1 MRNYEPNKI
10 LFSKNKK
17 MTEQDRKIREIQMLE
32 QNFQNLL
39 MQKQAFQM
47 ELSENKAALEEIEHS
62 GDDVYKIIGQL
73 MIKSDKTKV
82 KKELES
88 KEKILGLRMKNI
100 EEQEKAYTEKLQK
113 LQKEA
118 LKEMKK

>member
-1 MRNYEPNKI
+1 
-10 LFSKNKK
+10 

-62 GDDVYKIIGQL
+62 GDEVYKIIGQL

>member
-1 MRNYEPNKI
+1 
-10 LFSKNKK
+10 

-47 ELSENKAALEEIEHS
+47 ELSENSAALDEIQNS
-62 GDDVYKIIGQL
+62 GDEIYKIIGQL
-73 MIKSDKTKV
+73 MIKSEKSKV
-82 KKELES
+82 QKELES
-88 KEKILGLRMKNI
+88 KKKILELRMKNI
-100 EEQEKAYTEKLQK
+100 EEQEKAYTEKLQR